1 MGVQPMG
8 WHWPCFKGPWHHL
21 EVLNKFEQGAS
32 FLFAVGPE
40 NYVASYAYIWPSQ
53 KISLSFKQML
63 HSSLQALTSRL
74 ICLAQPGPYSL
85 QITESGKG
93 SWAHGDSR
101 VLPLLL
107 WSHRNQ
113 GPWEDTRV
121 EGKEVWGREKSP
133 CKIIYPI
140 HKPIPEISLVQRIS
154 LW

>member
-63 HSSLQALTSRL
+63 HSSPQALTSRL

-93 SWAHGDSR
+93 SWAHGDSG

-121 EGKEVWGREKSP
+121 EGKEVWGWEKSP